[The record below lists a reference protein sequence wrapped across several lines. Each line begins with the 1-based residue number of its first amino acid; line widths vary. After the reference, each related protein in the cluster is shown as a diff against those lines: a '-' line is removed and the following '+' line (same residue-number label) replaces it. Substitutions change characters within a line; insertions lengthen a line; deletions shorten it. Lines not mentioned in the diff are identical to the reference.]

1 MRTHTT
7 IAILASLD
15 TKKAET
21 SLLKDLI
28 AGRGHRALLIDVN
41 MGGEPA
47 ITADYTARAVAE
59 AGGGNIDEIRK
70 MKDTGK
76 ASAFMIAGATKILQG
91 LVEKGEVHGI
101 VGFGGTSNTTMATS
115 VMKAFP
121 FGIPK
126 LVLTSMVAIPAYAAQ
141 CFGTRDIA
149 ALHSVVDIAGL
160 NSLVEDLLRRTAG
173 AICGM
178 VEMQKDRSVSLQGSR
193 GKGLVALT
201 EFKFSEHCTS
211 PLRQMLED
219 KGYVVIPFHA
229 QGTGDRAMEELVAD
243 GVFDAVIDIVPAGV
257 GEELLG
263 GNRAGGP
270 GRLESAGRAG
280 IPQIIAPCGFDALSC
295 GPLDRGEK
303 GDDPLWVS
311 RQLKKRKLFI
321 PDAFRVQARIN
332 AEELTLIAAEVA
344 RKLNMARGPVVLMIP
359 KKGWSSLDKE
369 GMPLWDPDADA
380 VFVAELRKLLDR
392 KIRVVELDCNLDTR
406 EFAEEALKLFLEIG
420 VGSRIAN

>member
-15 TKKAET
+15 TKKAEA

-28 AGRGHRALLIDVN
+28 AGRGHRVLLIDVN

-70 MKDTGK
+70 MKETGK

-91 LVEKGEVHGI
+91 LVEKGEVHGM

-141 CFGTRDIA
+141 CFSTRDIA

-229 QGTGDRAMEELVAD
+229 QGTGDRAMKELVAD

-263 GNRAGGP
+263 GNRA
-270 GRLESAGRAG
+270 AGE
-280 IPQIIAPCGFDALSC
+280 CG
-295 GPLDRGEK
+295 K
-303 GDDPLWVS
+303 S
-311 RQLKKRKLFI
+311 RHP
-321 PDAFRVQARIN
+321 PDYCAVRVRC
-332 AEELTLIAAEVA
+332 
-344 RKLNMARGPVVLMIP
+344 P
-359 KKGWSSLDKE
+359 
-369 GMPLWDPDADA
+369 
-380 VFVAELRKLLDR
+380 
-392 KIRVVELDCNLDTR
+392 
-406 EFAEEALKLFLEIG
+406 
-420 VGSRIAN
+420 

>member
-1 MRTHTT
+1 
-7 IAILASLD
+7 
-15 TKKAET
+15 
-21 SLLKDLI
+21 
-28 AGRGHRALLIDVN
+28 
-41 MGGEPA
+41 
-47 ITADYTARAVAE
+47 
-59 AGGGNIDEIRK
+59 
-70 MKDTGK
+70 
-76 ASAFMIAGATKILQG
+76 
-91 LVEKGEVHGI
+91 
-101 VGFGGTSNTTMATS
+101 
-115 VMKAFP
+115 
-121 FGIPK
+121 
-126 LVLTSMVAIPAYAAQ
+126 
-141 CFGTRDIA
+141 
-149 ALHSVVDIAGL
+149 
-160 NSLVEDLLRRTAG
+160 VEDLLRRTAG